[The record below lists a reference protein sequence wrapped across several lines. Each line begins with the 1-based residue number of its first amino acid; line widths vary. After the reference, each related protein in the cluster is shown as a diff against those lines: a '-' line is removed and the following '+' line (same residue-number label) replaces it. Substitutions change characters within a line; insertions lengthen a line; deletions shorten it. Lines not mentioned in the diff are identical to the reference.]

1 MELKYNVAGERR
13 KSLAKRIS
21 WFTGE
26 EMQFLGAPTFE
37 YEVGSVRIDRNGT
50 VKLDISKDL
59 NIEELVKWLDTEG
72 FKLDTDKATMSIT
85 IPSEKLSNVDVLMN
99 FLALLNSKKELIRMA
114 LNLPSIDIKVHENDV
129 ELPWFY
135 EDMPI
140 EDLRAYQKLI
150 DAMVKMANESHAIR
164 PRNKEFP
171 NPKYSFRC
179 FLMRLGFIGKRHK
192 ATRKILL
199 KYLNGSSAYLTPKDQ
214 EEVNE

>member
-50 VKLDISKDL
+50 VKIDISKDL
-59 NIEELVKWLDTEG
+59 NIKELVQWLDTEG
-72 FKLDTDKATMSIT
+72 FKLDTNKATMSIT
-85 IPSEKLSNVDVLMN
+85 IPKKKLNGLALVN
-99 FLALLNSKKELIRMA
+99 FLAMLNSKKELIIMA
-114 LNLPSIDIKVHENDV
+114 LNLPFMEIEDHENGI

-140 EDLRAYQKLI
+140 EDLRAYQEFI
-150 DAMVKMANESHAIR
+150 NAMVKMANESHAMR

-179 FLMRLGFIGKRHK
+179 FLMRLGFIGKEHK

-214 EEVNE
+214 EGVNE